1 MQRWVKIEIWKEK
14 NCKTRIE
21 RGRPSGLI
29 IVPHFD
35 VTGSNHEWEF
45 FSPICPR
52 LIEVWI
58 FEELLVFEQWNINIW
73 HGYFFCISLKKAFL
87 KYCFARVNDWNIWLK
102 KKPLLFIKR
111 SDLAFS
117 NIFTRMILVVP
128 TTTTT
133 TTCTKRKAGKNLS
146 AAHCTATLHRLG
158 ERDVIFLILTR
169 VGLATAWDG
178 F

>member
-1 MQRWVKIEIWKEK
+1 MVSELCYIRCRGCTNRFYNLNIYQHFSKKECNYLQTEFQGVALRQSSFKTFPFCLLQTFTNFNRLQRWVKIEIWKEK

-58 FEELLVFEQWNINIW
+58 FEELLVFEQWKV
-73 HGYFFCISLKKAFL
+73 YSRF
-87 KYCFARVNDWNIWLK
+87 
-102 KKPLLFIKR
+102 
-111 SDLAFS
+111 
-117 NIFTRMILVVP
+117 
-128 TTTTT
+128 
-133 TTCTKRKAGKNLS
+133 
-146 AAHCTATLHRLG
+146 
-158 ERDVIFLILTR
+158 
-169 VGLATAWDG
+169 
-178 F
+178 